1 MKKISWHYVAFD
13 GIFATMSLAVA
24 MLQSTDAI
32 TALQKTNRTPWDSV
46 NLIWF
51 SSEIILALGF
61 MVRSA
66 VISAYKVI
74 YSAQDESE
82 SMK

>member
-1 MKKISWHYVAFD
+1 MKKISWSYVAFD
-13 GIFATMSLAVA
+13 SLFAVMSLAVA
-24 MLQSTDAI
+24 MLQSTDVI
-32 TALQKTNRTPWDSV
+32 IALQKPKRTPWDSV
-46 NLIWF
+46 NLILF
-51 SSEIILALGF
+51 SAEIILALVF

-82 SMK
+82 AMK